1 MKKFSLRDW
10 SIEQKWLFILLR
22 SLLFFN
28 NPLFALNVLIDSWV
42 PHVLDAVFQSTFLAL
57 IMVFWLSIYH
67 GVRVNDR
74 NFLTFYVPKFIIVFL
89 IWLLSIVLLLWQ
101 QYHSLDDPTYNLTMD
116 ENNYIVSVCFCFYF
130 FNYFF
135 HICL

>member
-1 MKKFSLRDW
+1 M
-10 SIEQKWLFILLR
+10 
-22 SLLFFN
+22 
-28 NPLFALNVLIDSWV
+28 FALNVLIDSWV

-116 ENNYIVSVCFCFYF
+116 ENNYIVIYKYLFIF
-130 FNYFF
+130 
-135 HICL
+135 